1 MRESMKQLTVPE
13 WFDLIDAIAAAGLYS
28 FTVRR
33 VLQRLERGEITIKQ
47 AVRFVNS
54 DRRGLRPATHL

>member
-1 MRESMKQLTVPE
+1 MHGEACHGLTVKRLTVPE
-13 WFDLIDAIAAAGLYS
+13 WFELIDAIHAAGLYS

-47 AVRFVNS
+47 AVRYIS
-54 DRRGLRPATHL
+54 LCCSK